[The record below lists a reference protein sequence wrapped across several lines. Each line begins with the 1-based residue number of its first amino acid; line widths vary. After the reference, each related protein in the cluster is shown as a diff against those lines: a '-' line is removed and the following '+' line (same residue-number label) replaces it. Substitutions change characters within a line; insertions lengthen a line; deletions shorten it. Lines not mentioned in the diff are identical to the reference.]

1 MTLPQMRRASIK
13 MNLQGPRSAATF
25 TIKTCL
31 CLPPD
36 ALSLVLQPIAIHR
49 THLHPHTNPHSRV
62 RGTSPAQSPAG
73 SFLGGFRTPA
83 NAHLAPSFTAGIRN
97 PQQKQTTV
105 SSAEAALA
113 PNTTDPRTEISF
125 EVVRLRQRR
134 SGCRRRRFDRRRE
147 T

>member
-1 MTLPQMRRASIK
+1 MTLTQMRRASSK
-13 MNLQGPRSAATF
+13 MNLQGPRSAATL

-62 RGTSPAQSPAG
+62 RGTFPAQSPAG

-83 NAHLAPSFTAGIRN
+83 NAHLARSFTAGIRN
-97 PQQKQTTV
+97 PQQKRKLVDATAM
-105 SSAEAALA
+105 SEK
-113 PNTTDPRTEISF
+113 
-125 EVVRLRQRR
+125 
-134 SGCRRRRFDRRRE
+134 CR
-147 T
+147 

>member
-1 MTLPQMRRASIK
+1 MTLTQMRRASSK
-13 MNLQGPRSAATF
+13 MNLQGPRSAATL

-73 SFLGGFRTPA
+73 SFLGGFRTTA
-83 NAHLAPSFTAGIRN
+83 LVLAAPSRWAVIRN
-97 PQQKQTTV
+97 PEQKQTF
-105 SSAEAALA
+105 AMGLA
-113 PNTTDPRTEISF
+113 GSTFRDSRADIASP
-125 EVVRLRQRR
+125 
-134 SGCRRRRFDRRRE
+134 DRYRPDQPS
-147 T
+147 